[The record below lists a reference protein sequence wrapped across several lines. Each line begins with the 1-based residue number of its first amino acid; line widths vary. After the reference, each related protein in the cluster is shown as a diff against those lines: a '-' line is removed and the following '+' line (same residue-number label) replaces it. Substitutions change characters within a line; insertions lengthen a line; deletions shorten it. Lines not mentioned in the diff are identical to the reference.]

1 MVCLSGCHVTLAA
14 LDGRDDYIAE
24 IQVVF
29 SSDSDKLPEGQGWE
43 LVEKSASGKSAN
55 LNKVSQLVATPWP
68 IADRLV

>member
-1 MVCLSGCHVTLAA
+1 MFETIVNGLGLLSACGSAVHPAFA

-29 SSDSDKLPEGQGWE
+29 ARESRKLPEGQGWE

-55 LNKVSQLVATPWP
+55 LNKVSG
-68 IADRLV
+68 